1 MSSISHPDYREKK
14 ENNAKWYFYSV
25 LIGIG
30 IFLIFL
36 ITTKSLI
43 FVVTFVINIAKNQ
56 TFYFGVGILILLI
69 LFIKFRKSKRK
80 KEVRK
85 YEYSD

>member
-14 ENNAKWYFYSV
+14 EDNSRWYFYAFLS
-25 LIGIG
+25 GIG

-36 ITTKSLI
+36 IVTKGLI
-43 FVVTFVINIAKNQ
+43 FVVTFVVKVAKDY
-56 TFYFGVGILILLI
+56 TFYFGVGALILLI
-69 LFIKFRKSKRK
+69 LIRKLRKNKRK

-85 YEYSD
+85 YEYSY